1 VAQRDFSGYEIV
13 KVLANAGNF
22 VHVRTTGDHVIM
34 RWEDP
39 DNPDVPARTVS
50 VPLHDPV
57 RIGTLRSIA
66 DDAGAK
72 DFEKFCQWIDENR

>member
-1 VAQRDFSGYEIV
+1 MVTRDFSGYDIV
-13 KVLANAGNF
+13 KVLSNVGNF

-39 DNPDVPARTVS
+39 DSPDVDPRTVS
-50 VPLHDPV
+50 IPLHDPV
-57 RIGTLRSIA
+57 RLGTLRSIA

-72 DFEKFCQWIDENR
+72 DFDKFCQWIDNNR